1 MTVRLRIFLLLTLPL
16 LVTLA
21 VLFGMSSRAN
31 AQITLSSPYPKWFFS
46 VRDSSPTE
54 LTFRMFG
61 YEVMARNLFVLSC
74 RGGRNVS
81 ASLELIPPKG
91 LEQKLRKSASA
102 VLKATTV
109 KVFNGDGTSA
119 RSAEALFESRGEYDK
134 IAAFID
140 MSTEEQLF
148 AFLQLFQNEKLLVR
162 WEQASIQYILYSN
175 EYSNDQFVA
184 AFQAKLL
191 EARHEELSYQ
201 DVYIRCA
208 KLWHR

>member
-1 MTVRLRIFLLLTLPL
+1 MTARLRIFLLLTLPL

-46 VRDSSPTE
+46 FRDSSPTE

-74 RGGRNVS
+74 KGGRNVS

-91 LEQKLRKSASA
+91 LEQKLKKSASA

-109 KVFNGDGTSA
+109 KVFNGDG
-119 RSAEALFESRGEYDK
+119 EPLFESRGEYDK

-175 EYSNDQFVA
+175 EYNNDQFVA